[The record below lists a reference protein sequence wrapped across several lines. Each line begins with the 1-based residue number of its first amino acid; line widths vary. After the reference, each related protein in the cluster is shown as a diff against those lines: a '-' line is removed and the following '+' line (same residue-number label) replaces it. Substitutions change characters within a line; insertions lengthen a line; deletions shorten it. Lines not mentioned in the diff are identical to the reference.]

1 MKQSKKDNFTV
12 EKLRELDQFLRVRDE
27 DMNLVR
33 AHGLLTCLISL
44 PEKNYNKLDHYE
56 IFFNDDLDQKYNKYI
71 PKVKETLV
79 EILKI
84 TSANLSNEYEN
95 SKFNFIFS
103 TSGFSE
109 ISSDV
114 TLDQMKDWCVGY
126 VLGLYWSGMLDAIQ
140 ESDRDSSV
148 FGACSTIM
156 FYADV
161 ISNSMPK
168 AADKLQEIDNIKIAS
183 MESIP
188 KIVRSLYTIW
198 SKDLPNMK
206 SIESNQ
212 AADSSTCPCGSDK
225 QYAMCCRLEAITAIL
240 H

>member
-1 MKQSKKDNFTV
+1 MKEENSFTI

-56 IFFNDDLDQKYNKYI
+56 IFFNNDLDQKYNKYI
-71 PKVKETLV
+71 PKVKETLI
-79 EILKI
+79 EILKT
-84 TSANLSNEYEN
+84 TSANLSNEYDHGE
-95 SKFNFIFS
+95 FNFIFS
-103 TSGFSE
+103 TAGFTE
-109 ISSDV
+109 ISNEV
-114 TLDQMKDWCVGY
+114 TLEQMKDWCIGY

-140 ESDRDSSV
+140 EGDRDSSV

-161 ISNSMPK
+161 ISSNSIAHTPEKM
-168 AADKLQEIDNIKIAS
+168 QEIDNIKLAS
-183 MESIP
+183 MANLP
-188 KIVRSLYTIW
+188 KLVRSLYAIW
-198 SKDLPNMK
+198 SHDLQNIKK
-206 SIESNQ
+206 SDYSAIEG
-212 AADSSTCPCGSDK
+212 AICPCGSNK
-225 QYAMCCRLEAITAIL
+225 QYAMCCRLEAITEIL